1 MFGLYPAGPDWVRNF
16 NATLSAT
23 DIQQLLVKHAG
34 FTAALFHQPY
44 GAARGAVIA
53 VRHGFVVMVHE
64 RDAHE
69 LELVVAPDVEMTNL
83 LWSHSN
89 GYASQWSARE
99 LKALTAC
106 DSWEKLL
113 AMAGTRFNA
122 ACTALERAIDGTIV
136 PPAVPTPAEPEQVVA
151 AAPVAAIAAVDAI
164 VSSSFP
170 DDDDVPWLPSD
181 YLQDVAF
188 AEGLSCD
195 R

>member
-1 MFGLYPAGPDWVRNF
+1 MFGLYPAGPAWVRHF
-16 NATLSAT
+16 NATSSAT

-44 GAARGAVIA
+44 GVARGFVIA

-64 RDAHE
+64 RDAAE

-83 LWSHSN
+83 LWSHSH

-106 DSWEKLL
+106 ESWEKLL
-113 AMAGTRFNA
+113 KLSGTRFAA
-122 ACTALERAIDGTIV
+122 ACTALERAIDGTIA
-136 PPAVPTPAEPEQVVA
+136 PPAPEAVV
-151 AAPVAAIAAVDAI
+151 AAPVAVDRI

-181 YLQDVAF
+181 YLQDVQF

>member
-1 MFGLYPAGPDWVRNF
+1 MFGLYPAGPAWVRHF
-16 NATLSAT
+16 NATSSAT

-44 GAARGAVIA
+44 GAARGFVIA

-64 RDAHE
+64 RDAAE

-99 LKALTAC
+99 LKALTGC

-113 AMAGTRFNA
+113 KVAGTRFNA
-122 ACTALERAIDGTIV
+122 ACTALERAVDGTIV
-136 PPAVPTPAEPEQVVA
+136 PPAPEPVV
-151 AAPVAAIAAVDAI
+151 AAPVAAVDRI

-181 YLQDVAF
+181 YLQDVPF